1 MTAYESQGKSE
12 ERMKRLLERR
22 EKLAS
27 LLAEERDM
35 YEVIRSA
42 SASLLDAFSIL
53 MLLARVQGFFIEQTG
68 AHEAQ
73 VPLDCLWVVGCVQ
86 SIPPFMQS

>member
-12 ERMKRLLERR
+12 EKKQRLIERR

-35 YEVIRSA
+35 YEV
-42 SASLLDAFSIL
+42 SLRR
-53 MLLARVQGFFIEQTG
+53 LLLVNWSVTLSP
-68 AHEAQ
+68 AQ
-73 VPLDCLWVVGCVQ
+73 REFKDSSSSKLNH
-86 SIPPFMQS
+86 MKHK